1 MKKLKF
7 LGLVFLTLALVVGV
21 GVSSAN
27 AALTLEALTITSSG
41 ALTLEGAAASVITVG
56 ALNTGGI
63 AIGNGATIKTI
74 SLGAG
79 NAVNTIKI
87 GDNATPIN
95 VITLGGAASLLTVG
109 ATIQGASPFVFEG
122 LTANTFELT
131 FAIPDVSA
139 DATITFPDVTGTLA
153 TLAGTETLTNKTL
166 TSPILTT
173 PALGTPSALVLT
185 SATGL
190 PAASVLAGSF
200 GAGAFVI
207 STSLQAATIE
217 LAHATANTLSAS
229 GGVLSI
235 EGVNVVDVSSAQTLT
250 TKTLTAPII
259 NGATSAS
266 GNFDLSGSTGTFLTS
281 TGINTI
287 GGATVFAANKGVT
300 VTAGTSAFDFSGGS
314 GIFKTSTGLVTVGP
328 GAVTVSGATTFSAA
342 GTALTVTNNALI
354 SGNLTVSGTFSPAVT
369 SAASFAV
376 TNLTNQLVLGTTNL
390 VTINSPAPAGAVTL
404 TLPNTTDTL
413 VGRATTDTLTNKT
426 LTSPVMTAPALG
438 TPASGVMTNVTGV
451 PAAAILAGS
460 FGAGAFVISTSLQ
473 SATYELGHA
482 TDTTLSRVSAGLIAV
497 EGVNVVDVS
506 TAQTLTNKTLTSPIL
521 TTPNLGTPSALVL
534 TSATGLPTAGLV
546 DAAVTSAKM
555 SAGAKTNT
563 VVIPVPDP
571 GAANADISAGYVLWK
586 PSVAV
591 TITKVYLVPET
602 AYIAAASAN
611 DASVVVSN
619 AAVGVVSTL
628 AIVTALAAGSIND
641 TGAITN
647 PAVVA
652 DTNVTI
658 AVTTNGTADAPRQ
671 NIQIEYTTTN

>member
-1 MKKLKF
+1 M
-7 LGLVFLTLALVVGV
+7 TLD
-21 GVSSAN
+21 
-27 AALTLEALTITSSG
+27 ALTITSNG

-109 ATIQGASPFVFEG
+109 ATLQGASPLVFEG
-122 LTANTFELT
+122 ATANDFELT

-139 DATITFPDVTGTLA
+139 DATITFPSATGTLA
-153 TLAGTETLTNKTL
+153 TLAGTET
-166 TSPILTT
+166 
-173 PALGTPSALVLT
+173 
-185 SATGL
+185 
-190 PAASVLAGSF
+190 F
-200 GAGAFVI
+200 
-207 STSLQAATIE
+207 
-217 LAHATANTLSAS
+217 
-229 GGVLSI
+229 
-235 EGVNVVDVSSAQTLT
+235 
-250 TKTLTAPII
+250 
-259 NGATSAS
+259 
-266 GNFDLSGSTGTFLTS
+266 
-281 TGINTI
+281 
-287 GGATVFAANKGVT
+287 
-300 VTAGTSAFDFSGGS
+300 
-314 GIFKTSTGLVTVGP
+314 
-328 GAVTVSGATTFSAA
+328 
-342 GTALTVTNNALI
+342 
-354 SGNLTVSGTFSPAVT
+354 
-369 SAASFAV
+369 
-376 TNLTNQLVLGTTNL
+376 
-390 VTINSPAPAGAVTL
+390 
-404 TLPNTTDTL
+404 
-413 VGRATTDTLTNKT
+413 
-426 LTSPVMTAPALG
+426 
-438 TPASGVMTNVTGV
+438 
-451 PAAAILAGS
+451 
-460 FGAGAFVISTSLQ
+460 
-473 SATYELGHA
+473 
-482 TDTTLSRVSAGLIAV
+482 
-497 EGVNVVDVS
+497 
-506 TAQTLTNKTLTSPIL
+506 TNKTLTSPIL

-602 AYIAAASAN
+602 AYIAAASVN